1 MPISNEKIVK
11 VSVTGASGQ
20 IGYAILF
27 RILKGEVFGKNVKI
41 DLQLIDI
48 NVDKIQRA
56 LYGVAL
62 ELEDCAFPLLNNLT
76 LHSDPNTGFTDTEYC
91 FLIGAKPRGPG
102 MERKDLL
109 KANGEIFKIQGIALN
124 EKASREVKVVV
135 VGNPAN
141 TNTYIAM
148 MSAPD
153 LSKDNFSAMMRL
165 DHNRAMNQIA
175 SKLDSNVKR
184 VSNIC
189 VWGNHSPTMV
199 VDVTNG
205 LLDGSNNLRD
215 LLDDRWVAETLQPT
229 VAKRG
234 AKIIEQRGLSSAA
247 SAASAAVDHMHDW
260 VNGTTWTTMG
270 VPSQGEYGIPE
281 KIVSGFPVKCDG
293 ERYSIIQ
300 NLDINDVLRRQINIS
315 IGELQDEQENI
326 QSLLR

>member
-1 MPISNEKIVK
+1 MPTTKEKTVK

-27 RILKGEVFGKNVKI
+27 RILNGEVFGKHVKI

-48 NVDKIQRA
+48 NVDKIQKA
-56 LYGVAL
+56 LHGVAL

-76 LHSDPNTGFTDTEYC
+76 LHSDPHTGFTDTEYC

-109 KANGEIFKIQGIALN
+109 QANGQIFKTQGVALN
-124 EKASREVKVVV
+124 EKASRKVKVVV

-141 TNTYIAM
+141 TNAYIAM

-165 DHNRAMNQIA
+165 DHNRAMNQVA
-175 SKLDSNVKR
+175 KKLDSNVNR
-184 VSNIC
+184 LSNIC

-199 VDVTNG
+199 VDITNG
-205 LLDGSNNLRD
+205 FLDGSNNLND
-215 LLDDRWVAETLQPT
+215 LLDKEWVAQTLQPT

-234 AKIIEQRGLSSAA
+234 AEIIEQRGLSSAA
-247 SAASAAVDHMHDW
+247 SAASAAIDHMHDW

-270 VPSQGEYGIPE
+270 VPSKGEYGIPE
-281 KIVSGFPVKCDG
+281 NIISGFPVNCKD

-300 NLDINDVLRRQINIS
+300 NLDINDVLQSKIGIS
-315 IGELQDEQENI
+315 IAELQDEQENI
-326 QSLLR
+326 KGLL

>member
-1 MPISNEKIVK
+1 MPTTNEKTVK

-27 RILKGEVFGKNVKI
+27 RILNGEVFGKHVKI

-48 NVDKIQRA
+48 NEDKIQKSLR
-56 LYGVAL
+56 GVAL

-76 LHSDPNTGFTDTEYC
+76 LHSDPHAGFTDTEYC

-109 KANGEIFKIQGIALN
+109 QANGQIFKTQGVALN
-124 EKASREVKVVV
+124 EKASRKVKVVV

-141 TNTYIAM
+141 TNAYIAM

-165 DHNRAMNQIA
+165 DHNRAVNQV
-175 SKLDSNVKR
+175 SNKLDSNVNR
-184 VSNIC
+184 LSNIC

-199 VDVTNG
+199 VDITNG
-205 LLDGSNNLRD
+205 FLDGSNNLND
-215 LLDDRWVAETLQPT
+215 LLDEEWVAQTLQPT

-234 AKIIEQRGLSSAA
+234 AEIIEQRGLSSAA
-247 SAASAAVDHMHDW
+247 SAASAAIDHMHDW

-270 VPSQGEYGIPE
+270 VPSKGEYGIPE
-281 KIVSGFPVKCDG
+281 NIISGFPVKCSN
-293 ERYSIIQ
+293 ENYSIIK
-300 NLDINDVLRRQINIS
+300 NLDIVDDLQSKINIS
-315 IGELQDEQENI
+315 IAELQDELENI
-326 QSLLR
+326 KGLL